1 MNYASSTEVCFR
13 ICIAGSSDATP
24 AEICQHTLDEVGC
37 SWIMPQQ
44 PSKNDFE
51 TCDADAAY
59 PPGLYPQPDGHTSTF
74 QQYNTGE
81 YTANG
86 ETKGYTN
93 GASTESTPT
102 AAYSIPKSSNCK
114 SQTSPSNGIKSIVS
128 SSASAQASGK
138 GSGSGS
144 GSGGKNAQ
152 GSSGNAK
159 AGSQAGPAATQFP
172 LALALVVS
180 TAVLAGALLA

>member
-1 MNYASSTEVCFR
+1 MNYASATELCFR

-37 SWIMPQQ
+37 SWIMPKQ

-81 YTANG
+81 YTVDG
-86 ETKGYTN
+86 QTKGYTN
-93 GASTESTPT
+93 GASTETTPT

-128 SSASAQASGK
+128 SSTSSK

-144 GSGGKNAQ
+144 GSGGQAHAQ
-152 GSSGNAK
+152 ASSGNAK

-172 LALALVVS
+172 LALTLVVS